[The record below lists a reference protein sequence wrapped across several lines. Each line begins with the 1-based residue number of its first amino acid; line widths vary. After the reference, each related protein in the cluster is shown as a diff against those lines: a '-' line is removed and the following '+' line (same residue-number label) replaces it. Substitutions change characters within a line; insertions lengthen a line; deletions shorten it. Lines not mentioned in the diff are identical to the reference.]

1 MKFLRLPNCDPVAST
16 TPSGLPAWGPR
27 YRSVLT
33 SLGAGDSTL
42 NQLSAHGLARA
53 EQTVLDCAQRQ
64 ARNLGNLVVAQIM
77 RMPQDNQ
84 LAISCRE
91 RVHHGF
97 NFRAPF
103 FLFAFLL
110 GREPQALEGNFA
122 ALVVRTGDQRLST
135 DGVST
140 QMIDGRVV
148 GDFVYPGG
156 KLEFG
161 AIARQ

>member
-1 MKFLRLPNCDPVAST
+1 PFMKFLRLPNCDPVAAT
-16 TPSGLPAWGPR
+16 TPSGWPAWGPR

-42 NQLSAHGLARA
+42 NQLIAHGLAGA
-53 EQTVLDCAQRQ
+53 EQTILDCAQRQ

-122 ALVVRTGDQRLST
+122 ALVVSTGDQRLST
-135 DGVST
+135 DRVST
-140 QMIDGRVV
+140 QMIDCCVLGVV
-148 GDFVYPGG
+148 VFVGW
-156 KLEFG
+156 KFDVE
-161 AIARQ
+161 